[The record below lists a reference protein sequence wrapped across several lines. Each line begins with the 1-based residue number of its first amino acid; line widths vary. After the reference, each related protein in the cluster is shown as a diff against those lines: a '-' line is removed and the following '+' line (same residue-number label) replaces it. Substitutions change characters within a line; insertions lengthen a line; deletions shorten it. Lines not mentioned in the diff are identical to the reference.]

1 LTIKV
6 LLLTPDPT
14 DADFIQNA
22 LNGEPAHL
30 FELQWV
36 HPLTESLAQFV
47 TSEASAVLLMLSI
60 VAIHGMAV
68 LDKLLGATPRRPVLV
83 LGHESDEDIA
93 RLAVLRGAD
102 DYLLTQHIN
111 QHTLPRAIRSAVSQR
126 ATENALLL
134 ERNRAQVALNAIGD
148 AVISTDISGNVTHL
162 NSMAEK
168 MTGWSAAEALGR
180 PLTEVF
186 QIIEGTTRRVARN
199 PVEHALKENKLVALS
214 ADCVLIRRDG
224 AECAIEDSATPVHD
238 PHGQIA
244 GAVIV
249 FHDVSESR
257 AMRARMSHLALH
269 DALTDLPNRTLL
281 NDRVT
286 QAIALARRHGKQ
298 FAVLFVDVDGFKR
311 INDTLGHTI
320 GDRLLCSIAERLSA
334 CVRATDTLGRLGGD
348 EFVALLSEIEHARD
362 AIVIADHMRVA
373 LAAPYHFLPNDIK
386 VTASI
391 GVSVYPYDALDAE
404 TLFKNADMALYY
416 AKKNGRDNSQFFK
429 PDMNHLAVE
438 QRTLEVG
445 LRAALERGEFALHYQ
460 PTVDLKSGAVTGAEA
475 LLRWR
480 HPIRGVLL
488 PELFIPVAEKSQLIV
503 PIGQWVLRE
512 ACKQGQ
518 AWSDSGLKLD
528 QIAVNISAVE
538 FQSKGFLENIKVI
551 LEETGFDPHRLEL
564 ELTESVLMQNAE
576 STAALLDDLKAM
588 GVRLAIDDF
597 GTGYSSLSYL
607 SRFPIDTLKIDQS
620 FVRETTHEATGK
632 TIVSAIINLGKNLN
646 HRLIAEGVETP
657 EQLAF
662 LQSHS
667 CDEGQG
673 YHFSRPVGADA
684 FAAMLSAG
692 LPGNAIERA
701 TAQRH

>member
-1 LTIKV
+1 MTIKV
-6 LLLTPDPT
+6 LLFTPDPT
-14 DADFIQNA
+14 DADFIRKA
-22 LNGEPAHL
+22 LKGKTADL
-30 FELQWV
+30 FDLQSV
-36 HPLTESLAQFV
+36 HPLTESLTQFLAD
-47 TSEASAVLLMLSI
+47 EATAVLLMLSA

-68 LDKLLGATPRRPVLV
+68 LDKLLGAIPRRPVLV

-93 RLAVLRGAD
+93 RLAVQRGAD
-102 DYLLTQHIN
+102 DYLLTDHIN

-126 ATENALLL
+126 AIEDALFL

-148 AVISTDISGNVTHL
+148 AVISTDISGNVSYL

-168 MTGWSAAEALGR
+168 MTGWSAAEASGR

-199 PVEHALKENKLVALS
+199 PVEHALKEKKPVALS

-224 AECAIEDSATPVHD
+224 AECPIEDSAAPVHG
-238 PHGQIA
+238 PNGQIA

-249 FHDVSESR
+249 FHDVSESQ

-281 NDRVT
+281 NDRIT
-286 QAIALARRHGKQ
+286 QAIALARRHNKQ
-298 FAVLFVDVDGFKR
+298 FAALIVDVDGFKL

-334 CVRATDTLGRLGGD
+334 CVRGTDTVGRLGGD

-362 AIVIADHMRVA
+362 AIVIADHMRAA
-373 LAAPYHFLPNDIK
+373 LSSPHHFLPDDIQIT
-386 VTASI
+386 VSI
-391 GVSVYPYDALDAE
+391 GISVYPYDGLDPE
-404 TLFKNADMALYY
+404 SLFKNADMGLYY
-416 AKKNGRDNSQFFK
+416 AKENGRDNSQFFK
-429 PDMNHLAVE
+429 PDMNHQAVE
-438 QRTLEVG
+438 RRTLEVG
-445 LRAALERGEFALHYQ
+445 LRAALERDEFALHYQ
-460 PTVDLKSGAVTGAEA
+460 PTVDLKSGAITGAET

-518 AWSDSGLKLD
+518 AWSESGLKLD
-528 QIAVNISAVE
+528 RIAVNISAVE

-607 SRFPIDTLKIDQS
+607 SCFPIDTLKIDQS
-620 FVRETTHEATGK
+620 FVRETTHKASGK

-646 HRLIAEGVETP
+646 HRLVAEGVETP

-662 LQSHS
+662 LQSHN

-692 LPGNAIERA
+692 LPGSSIEHA